1 MILSK
6 KSRYGLRALVDL
18 SVSSKTEHMALNVI
32 AERNGISPQYLEQV
46 FAALRR
52 AGIVRSIKG
61 PQGGYLLN
69 KPADEITVAEI
80 VLALDGS
87 YHVEDETATRNCELH
102 GITGTLQRLVVDRIN
117 EQLDAALTSIT
128 LADLENDYVKTT
140 KKEKDRH
147 GYGQIVI
154 RSVIQKYGA
163 IAKVVC
169 RDGEFNIR
177 IAFPEAA

>member
-1 MILSK
+1 MTKLCLKNRADWDKIKHINRIGNVVISWREEVDMILSK

-128 LADLENDYVKTT
+128 LADLENDYVKNTLY
-140 KKEKDRH
+140 EE
-147 GYGQIVI
+147 GMYYI
-154 RSVIQKYGA
+154 
-163 IAKVVC
+163 
-169 RDGEFNIR
+169 
-177 IAFPEAA
+177 